1 MRYGIGRVSTR
12 ETRLNEPE
20 WQRPWFDSSQAKR
33 KSDDTIARRRSRNAT
48 INKINLL
55 AQKINAQIHRYY

>member
-20 WQRPWFDSSQAKR
+20 WQRPWLDSSQAKR
-33 KSDDTIARRRSRNAT
+33 KSDDTIALRRSPNAT

-55 AQKINAQIHRYY
+55 AYKITAQIHRYY

>member
-20 WQRPWFDSSQAKR
+20 WQRPWLDSSQAKR

-48 INKINLL
+48 INKIYLL
-55 AQKINAQIHRYY
+55 AYKIIAQIHRYY

>member
-1 MRYGIGRVSTR
+1 MRYGIGRVSTC

-20 WQRPWFDSSQAKR
+20 WQRPWLDSSQAKR
-33 KSDDTIARRRSRNAT
+33 KSDDTIALRRSPNAT

-55 AQKINAQIHRYY
+55 AYKIIAQIHRYY

>member
-20 WQRPWFDSSQAKR
+20 WQRPWLDSSQAKR
-33 KSDDTIARRRSRNAT
+33 KSDDMIALRRSPNAL
-48 INKINLL
+48 NKYKNRMFLIL
-55 AQKINAQIHRYY
+55 QSI

>member
-12 ETRLNEPE
+12 DTHLSEPE
-20 WQRPWFDSSQAKR
+20 WQRQWLDSSQAKR
-33 KSDDTIARRRSRNAT
+33 KSDDTIALRRSWNAT

-55 AQKINAQIHRYY
+55 AYKIIAQIHRYY